1 MLLPA
6 SKQKVIGEK
15 KTQTLSLDAEKF
27 TLLKSTGICY
37 NKKKIIFKQKK
48 IKYIFCGF
56 VVFVFFLT
64 TVHVIIDIGDK
75 DWWTSQPTLV
85 MSQSILHS
93 TRKGQ

>member
-37 NKKKIIFKQKK
+37 NKKKNHFQAKK
-48 IKYIFCGF
+48 N
-56 VVFVFFLT
+56 
-64 TVHVIIDIGDK
+64 
-75 DWWTSQPTLV
+75 
-85 MSQSILHS
+85 
-93 TRKGQ
+93 

>member
-56 VVFVFFLT
+56 VVLVFFFNYSAR
-64 TVHVIIDIGDK
+64 HHRH
-75 DWWTSQPTLV
+75 WRQRLV
-85 MSQSILHS
+85 NISANVGYVTIYSA
-93 TRKGQ
+93 